1 MSSSERRPRYPR
13 RRHEQRVLALAL
25 LAGLPGTA
33 LGLFLLWTGDFTS
46 RAQWTLT
53 LAVVGAWW
61 GFAWTARERV
71 VRPLQ
76 TLSNLLAA
84 LREGDYSIRARGAR
98 HDEALGQALIEVNA
112 LGATLREQRLGA
124 VEATNLLQRVMAAID
139 VAIFAFDADDELRLV
154 NRAGASL
161 VGSTPEDLIG
171 RTAEDIGLA
180 EYLEGPPARTL
191 DQAFPGATG
200 RWEMRRSEF
209 RQDGRPHRLIVLG
222 DVTRALREEEKL
234 AWQRIVRVLS
244 HEINN
249 SLAPIQSIARSV
261 RRILE
266 KELVQSDRVADVE
279 EGLDVIA
286 NRSEALAKLM
296 SEYARLA
303 RMPAPKPKPMQ
314 VASLVEGVAEL
325 ETRLE
330 VAVRPPQ
337 YGSDV
342 VIQADRAQLEQALIN
357 LLRNAA
363 DASLETGGGVSI
375 TWRSDAR
382 YVIITIEDEG
392 KGLDATANLFVPFFT
407 TKPTGSGIGLALS
420 RQIVEAH
427 GGSLQ
432 LENRRDRRGA
442 RATIRLPRE
451 GSTVQ
456 ATYSD

>member
-1 MSSSERRPRYPR
+1 MTPR
-13 RRHEQRVLALAL
+13 RHYRGLEHAVVRNVLLG
-25 LAGLPGTA
+25 GLPAVAVA
-33 LGLFLLWTGDFTS
+33 LWLLWTSDVSTEV
-46 RAQWTLT
+46 RWTLS
-53 LAVVGAWW
+53 LVLPSFWIGA
-61 GFAWTARERV
+61 AISAYSRT

-76 TLSNLLAA
+76 LLQNLLGA
-84 LREGDYSIRARGAR
+84 LREGDYSLRGVGA
-98 HDEALGQALIEVNA
+98 HAGDLLGDVMAEVNE
-112 LGATLREQRLGA
+112 LGETLHRQRLAA
-124 VEATNLLQRVMAAID
+124 VEATALLSNVLAEID

-427 GGSLQ
+427 GGSLK

>member
-1 MSSSERRPRYPR
+1 MTPR
-13 RRHEQRVLALAL
+13 RHYRGLEHAVVRNVLLG
-25 LAGLPGTA
+25 GLPAVAVA
-33 LGLFLLWTGDFTS
+33 LWLLWTSDVSTEV
-46 RAQWTLT
+46 RWTLS
-53 LAVVGAWW
+53 LVLPSFWIGA
-61 GFAWTARERV
+61 AISAYSRT

-76 TLSNLLAA
+76 LLQNLLGA
-84 LREGDYSIRARGAR
+84 LREGDYSLRGVGA
-98 HDEALGQALIEVNA
+98 HAGDLLGDVMAEVNE
-112 LGATLREQRLGA
+112 LGETLHRQRLAA
-124 VEATNLLQRVMAAID
+124 VEATALLSNVLAEID